1 MPAMR
6 VTGREAGRF
15 SSGGSWTQGDDR
27 RTRLGNP
34 LWVAPVPSRLSSHLD
49 TSCDEAVRGPV
60 SSLAHVR
67 VLDLS
72 RQLPGPF
79 CSTLLADLGAD
90 VLAIAAPDDPFGVGM
105 PLLARNKRS
114 MRLNLKH
121 AAGRDI
127 FRRLAADADVVLE
140 GFRPGVTARLGID
153 YPTLAAA
160 NPRLVYCSISGY
172 GQDGPYRDRVGHDVN
187 YLGYAGV
194 LEFIG
199 PEGGPPVLPGVQIAD
214 IGGGA
219 QMAAIGILAAVIAR
233 DRTGRGQH
241 VDVAMC
247 DGAFAWNVYHVLLQQ
262 RSGAP
267 PRRGAEHVT
276 GGWACYNVYETR
288 DGRWVTVGAYE
299 PHFWAR
305 LCRHFGRDDLVPQQ
319 WAGDPARGEI
329 LAFFRAR
336 FRERTLAEWMAEL
349 GEVEI
354 CFGPVNTLDE
364 SFADPQLRHRGMV
377 VERDGFRMP
386 GPPIKLSATP
396 ASIRTPP
403 PAFGADTDAV
413 LAGLGFDASAIA
425 GLRTEG
431 IV

>member
-172 GQDGPYRDRVGHDVN
+172 RQDGPYRDRVGHDVN